1 MDEESEENILVG
13 VFLGTYSIEK
23 LPVGFLD
30 YNFDTINDSANDGYS
45 EELRKDSKRMKSFRE
60 SIAIFALAKTVAFV
74 LELQAVKVSGGVG
87 MTYTKYKEEAKK
99 ILEKYSKTWLDV
111 EAETAKLQAL
121 SASSTYELM
130 NDINV
135 KYLEYRSRRDNKVRP
150 LHRIFDGTVKLKT
163 SSWWINHTPPLDFL
177 CRCFIVPFIDALPER
192 FNIMAIARQL
202 SNPVIAP
209 SAWHTGNI
217 FNISKKNNYYKVLYK
232 NKKRVGFSSASKLYK
247 ILKAWQ

>member
-1 MDEESEENILVG
+1 MNEEEEENIMVG

-23 LPVGFLD
+23 LPVIFLD
-30 YNFDTINDSANDGYS
+30 YNFDTINNSANDGYS
-45 EELRKDSKRMKSFRE
+45 EELKKDSKRIKSFRE

-74 LELQAVKVSGGVG
+74 LELQKVKVSGGVG

-99 ILEKYSKTWLDV
+99 IFDKYGKTWLDV

-121 SASSTYELM
+121 SASLTENLM
-130 NDINV
+130 SDGNV
-135 KYLEYRSRRDNKVRP
+135 KYLEYRSQRDNKVRP
-150 LHRIFDGTVKLKT
+150 LHRVFDGTVKLKT

-177 CRCFIVPFIDALPER
+177 CRCFIAPFYGSLTGMFDT
-192 FNIMAIARQL
+192 IAKVRQL

-217 FNISKKNNYYKVLYK
+217 FNISKKNNYYKALYK
-232 NKKRVGFSSASKLYK
+232 NKKKVGFSSSSKIYT
-247 ILKAWQ
+247 ILKSWQ